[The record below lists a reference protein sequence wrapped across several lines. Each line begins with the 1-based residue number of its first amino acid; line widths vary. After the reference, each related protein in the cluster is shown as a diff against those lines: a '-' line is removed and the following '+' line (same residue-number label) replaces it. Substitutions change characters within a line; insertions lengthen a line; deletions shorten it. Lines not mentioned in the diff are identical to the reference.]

1 MKITNLL
8 VNALTGLVVGP
19 QINPSSAQTIRFKG
33 EREMAQECVS
43 IAKRVYSQATAS
55 SRRAVGKA
63 ENDIIVDVVVY
74 QFCNLTV

>member
-8 VNALTGLVVGP
+8 VNALTLTGLVVGP

-43 IAKRVYSQATAS
+43 IATRIYSQATAS

-63 ENDIIVDVVVY
+63 ENA
-74 QFCNLTV
+74 CL